1 MQDRFT
7 PQCVCFCNPYI
18 GFSIIFID
26 FEYSVE
32 CLCYE
37 EFIFHSLR
45 FCTVGAVIL
54 LTSLMC
60 ADQWAVTVKRYFTF
74 FTV

>member
-7 PQCVCFCNPYI
+7 CKCVCFCNMYF
-18 GFSIIFID
+18 GFSIIFTD

-32 CLCYE
+32 HLLYE

-45 FCTVGAVIL
+45 FCMAGA
-54 LTSLMC
+54 
-60 ADQWAVTVKRYFTF
+60 AVCSRFSYTC
-74 FTV
+74 